1 MKRYRVRLNKDTSS
15 NPIHIHTDHIYKVSA
30 FTNNYQGLHYT
41 MEQVTR
47 TLLSAYTW
55 LIIETAILKLIYM
68 FLFCRLENVISLLME
83 LKTQIQAS
91 KSSTTMLTDELKATT
106 TL

>member
-1 MKRYRVRLNKDTSS
+1 
-15 NPIHIHTDHIYKVSA
+15 
-30 FTNNYQGLHYT
+30 

-55 LIIETAILKLIYM
+55 LIIETTILKLIYM